1 MSNALQRRWAIGGM
15 AVGYKRTRLGD
26 TCLHG
31 LRHDGLPSQC
41 SGTASPAC
49 ALIHIAP
56 TRRPNSHRPRPLV
69 PGSPAFTSASAL
81 GLGSGPAVAVARAL
95 SSMHVIVMK
104 HSSFARTSGASTG
117 DDNASVPPFPRRQLL
132 VLAICRICEPI
143 AFMGIFP
150 YVYFMIEDFHV
161 TKDTSRISFYAG
173 MVTSAFTFAEFS
185 TGLLWGRLSDKIGRK
200 PVLLT
205 GLAGT
210 ALSVLV
216 FGFAPNLTVA
226 LIARAIGGLLN
237 GNMGVLQSTIAELV
251 TVKEHRPRAYT
262 IMPVVW
268 CLGSIVGPMIGGA
281 LARPCINY
289 PGLFSPGTIWDR
301 YPYLLPN
308 LFSAFI
314 VLVGV
319 INGFLFLEETHA
331 QKKMERDRGRELGD
345 WILSKFT
352 GFRKCTEPRD
362 EKLKLPER
370 EDEMQPLIDHDEQ
383 LPTYR
388 TNENTPAN
396 SPRLRSASLSTIGRD
411 SLELGQPSKQMG
423 VGFSTTFTRP
433 VVLNIISFGILA
445 FHTMTFDQLLPVFL
459 ATAPPKHKMETSLPL
474 KFVDGFNLDS
484 KTVGIIL
491 SIQGGYQLLINTF
504 VVPYVLSRFGAWRSF
519 RFIVVAYFLLYLATP
534 YLVLLPPAYRM
545 VGLAAVL
552 AWKCAF
558 VAIVYP
564 SNAILTADSAPSHL
578 ALGTINGVAASS
590 ASLCRAFGPTI
601 SGILYA
607 VGLESGYSGLAWW
620 FTALVAIGGA
630 VVGLRIPDSSS
641 GPPAQ
646 DNDIDAQD
654 RDAEIADQNGA
665 SSNRGES
672 AAADSRS

>member
-1 MSNALQRRWAIGGM
+1 M
-15 AVGYKRTRLGD
+15 
-26 TCLHG
+26 
-31 LRHDGLPSQC
+31 
-41 SGTASPAC
+41 
-49 ALIHIAP
+49 
-56 TRRPNSHRPRPLV
+56 
-69 PGSPAFTSASAL
+69 
-81 GLGSGPAVAVARAL
+81 
-95 SSMHVIVMK
+95 
-104 HSSFARTSGASTG
+104 
-117 DDNASVPPFPRRQLL
+117 L

-161 TKDTSRISFYAG
+161 TEDASKISFYAG

-226 LIARAIGGLLN
+226 LLARAIGGLLN
-237 GNMGVLQSTIAELV
+237 GNLGVLQSTVAELV
-251 TVKEHRPRAYT
+251 TAKEHQPRAYT

-281 LARPCINY
+281 LARPCISY
-289 PGLFSPGTIWDR
+289 PSLFPPGTIWDK

-308 LFSAFI
+308 LFSALV

-331 QKKMERDRGRELGD
+331 QKKMQRDRGLELGN
-345 WILSKFT
+345 WILSKFM

-362 EKLKLPER
+362 EKTKFS
-370 EDEMQPLIDHDEQ
+370 DEIQPLIDHDEQ

-388 TNENTPAN
+388 TNDNTPVN
-396 SPRLRSASLSTIGRD
+396 SPRLRSASVSTIPQD
-411 SLELGQPSKQMG
+411 SLDLTQSKDLMG
-423 VGFSTTFTRP
+423 VGISQTFTRP

-459 ATAPPKHKMETSLPL
+459 ATAPPKDKVEMSLPL

-491 SIQGGYQLLINTF
+491 SIQGAYQLLINMF
-504 VVPYVLSRFGAWRSF
+504 LVPKIIGRFGALRSF
-519 RFIVVAYFLLYLATP
+519 RFIAVAYFLLYLVTP
-534 YLVLLPPAYRM
+534 YLVLLPPGYRM
-545 VGLAAVL
+545 IGLAVVL
-552 AWKCAF
+552 AWKCTF
-558 VAIVYP
+558 QTIVYP
-564 SNAILTADSAPSHL
+564 SNAILTADSAPSRL
-578 ALGTINGVAASS
+578 ALGTINGVAAST

-607 VGLESGYSGLAWW
+607 VGLKSGYSGLAWW
-620 FTALVAIGGA
+620 STALVAISGA
-630 VVGLRIPDSSS
+630 VVGLMLPD
-641 GPPAQ
+641 PASRSPSHD
-646 DNDIDAQD
+646 DNTNAHD
-654 RDAEIADQNGA
+654 RDVEVAE
-665 SSNRGES
+665 
-672 AAADSRS
+672 

>member
-1 MSNALQRRWAIGGM
+1 MVM
-15 AVGYKRTRLGD
+15 
-26 TCLHG
+26 
-31 LRHDGLPSQC
+31 RH
-41 SGTASPAC
+41 
-49 ALIHIAP
+49 
-56 TRRPNSHRPRPLV
+56 N
-69 PGSPAFTSASAL
+69 
-81 GLGSGPAVAVARAL
+81 
-95 SSMHVIVMK
+95 
-104 HSSFARTSGASTG
+104 SFARTSGPSMS
-117 DDNASVPPFPRRQLL
+117 DHRPSLPPFPSRQLL

-161 TKDTSRISFYAG
+161 TDDASKISFYAG

-226 LIARAIGGLLN
+226 LLARAIGGLLN
-237 GNMGVLQSTIAELV
+237 GNMGVLQSTVAELV
-251 TVKEHRPRAYT
+251 TAKEHQPRAYT

-268 CLGSIVGPMIGGA
+268 CLGSIIGPMIGGA
-281 LARPCINY
+281 LARPCISY

-308 LFSAFI
+308 LFSAFV
-314 VLVGV
+314 VLIGV

-331 QKKMERDRGRELGD
+331 QKKMQRDRGLELGD

-362 EKLKLPER
+362 EKVKFSDR
-370 EDEMQPLIDHDEQ
+370 DEIRPLLDHDEQ

-388 TNENTPAN
+388 TNENTPVN
-396 SPRLRSASLSTIGRD
+396 SPRLRSASVATIPQD
-411 SLELGQPSKQMG
+411 SLDLTKAKDYVG
-423 VGFSTTFTRP
+423 VGISQTFTRP

-459 ATAPPKHKMETSLPL
+459 ATAPPKDKVEISLPFR
-474 KFVDGFNLDS
+474 FVDGFNLDS

-491 SIQGGYQLLINTF
+491 SIQGAYQLLVNMF
-504 VVPYVLSRFGAWRSF
+504 LVPKVLRRFGALRSF
-519 RFIVVAYFLLYLATP
+519 RFIVVAYFLLYLVTP

-545 VGLAAVL
+545 VGLAVVL
-552 AWKCAF
+552 AWKCTF
-558 VAIVYP
+558 STIVYP
-564 SNAILTADSAPSHL
+564 SNAILTADSAPSRL
-578 ALGTINGVAASS
+578 ALGTINGVAAST

-601 SGILYA
+601 SGILYSI
-607 VGLESGYSGLAWW
+607 GLKTGYSGLAWW
-620 FTALVAIGGA
+620 STALVAIGGA
-630 VVGLRIPDSSS
+630 VAGLLIPD
-641 GPPAQ
+641 PASHAACQ
-646 DNDIDAQD
+646 DNTNAHDCDVEVAQQD
-654 RDAEIADQNGA
+654 RG
-665 SSNRGES
+665 
-672 AAADSRS
+672 

>member
-1 MSNALQRRWAIGGM
+1 M
-15 AVGYKRTRLGD
+15 
-26 TCLHG
+26 
-31 LRHDGLPSQC
+31 RH
-41 SGTASPAC
+41 
-49 ALIHIAP
+49 
-56 TRRPNSHRPRPLV
+56 NS
-69 PGSPAFTSASAL
+69 FT
-81 GLGSGPAVAVARAL
+81 
-95 SSMHVIVMK
+95 
-104 HSSFARTSGASTG
+104 RTSSPSISDGHASL
-117 DDNASVPPFPRRQLL
+117 PPFPSRQLL

-161 TKDTSRISFYAG
+161 TDDASRISFYAG

-185 TGLLWGRLSDKIGRK
+185 TGILWGRLSDKIGRK

-226 LIARAIGGLLN
+226 LLARAIGGLLN
-237 GNMGVLQSTIAELV
+237 GNMGVLQSTVAELV
-251 TVKEHRPRAYT
+251 TAKEHQPRAYT

-268 CLGSIVGPMIGGA
+268 CLGSIIGPMIGGA
-281 LARPCINY
+281 LARPCISY

-308 LFSAFI
+308 LFSAFV
-314 VLVGV
+314 VLIGV

-331 QKKMERDRGRELGD
+331 QKKMQRDRGLELGD

-362 EKLKLPER
+362 EKAKLSDR
-370 EDEMQPLIDHDEQ
+370 DEMRPLLDHDEQ

-388 TNENTPAN
+388 TNENTPVN
-396 SPRLRSASLSTIGRD
+396 SPRLRSSSVATITPD
-411 SLELGQPSKQMG
+411 SLDLNQAKDYVG
-423 VGFSTTFTRP
+423 VGISQTFTRP

-459 ATAPPKHKMETSLPL
+459 ATAPPKDKMETSLPF

-491 SIQGGYQLLINTF
+491 SIQGAYQLLINMF
-504 VVPYVLSRFGAWRSF
+504 LVPRVLRRFGALRSF
-519 RFIVVAYFLLYLATP
+519 RFIVVAYFLLYLVTP

-545 VGLAAVL
+545 VGLAVVL
-552 AWKCAF
+552 AWKCTF
-558 VAIVYP
+558 STIVYP
-564 SNAILTADSAPSHL
+564 SNAILTADSAPSRL
-578 ALGTINGVAASS
+578 ALGTINGVAAST

-601 SGILYA
+601 SGILYSI
-607 VGLESGYSGLAWW
+607 GLKSGYSGLAWW
-620 FTALVAIGGA
+620 STALVAIGGA
-630 VVGLRIPDSSS
+630 VAGLLIPD
-641 GPPAQ
+641 PASHPVCH
-646 DNDIDAQD
+646 DNINAHGCDVEVAEQG
-654 RDAEIADQNGA
+654 RD
-665 SSNRGES
+665 
-672 AAADSRS
+672 

>member
-1 MSNALQRRWAIGGM
+1 MVM
-15 AVGYKRTRLGD
+15 
-26 TCLHG
+26 
-31 LRHDGLPSQC
+31 RH
-41 SGTASPAC
+41 
-49 ALIHIAP
+49 
-56 TRRPNSHRPRPLV
+56 N
-69 PGSPAFTSASAL
+69 
-81 GLGSGPAVAVARAL
+81 
-95 SSMHVIVMK
+95 
-104 HSSFARTSGASTG
+104 SFARTSGPSMSDHHASL
-117 DDNASVPPFPRRQLL
+117 PPFPSRQLL

-161 TKDTSRISFYAG
+161 TDDASRISFYAG

-226 LIARAIGGLLN
+226 LLARAIGGLLN
-237 GNMGVLQSTIAELV
+237 GNMGVLQSTVAELV
-251 TVKEHRPRAYT
+251 TAKEHQPRAYT

-268 CLGSIVGPMIGGA
+268 CLGSIIGPMIGGA
-281 LARPCINY
+281 LARPCISY

-308 LFSAFI
+308 LFSAFV
-314 VLVGV
+314 VLIGV

-331 QKKMERDRGRELGD
+331 QKRMQRDRGLELGD

-362 EKLKLPER
+362 EKAKFSDR
-370 EDEMQPLIDHDEQ
+370 DEIRPLLDHDEQ

-388 TNENTPAN
+388 TNENTPVN
-396 SPRLRSASLSTIGRD
+396 SPRLRSASVATISQD
-411 SLELGQPSKQMG
+411 PLDLTKAKDYVG
-423 VGFSTTFTRP
+423 VGISQTFTRP

-459 ATAPPKHKMETSLPL
+459 ATAPPKDKVEPSLPF

-484 KTVGIIL
+484 KTVGIVL
-491 SIQGGYQLLINTF
+491 SIQGAYQLLINMF
-504 VVPYVLSRFGAWRSF
+504 LVPRVLRRFGALRSF

-545 VGLAAVL
+545 VGLAVVL
-552 AWKCAF
+552 AWKCTF
-558 VAIVYP
+558 STIVYP
-564 SNAILTADSAPSHL
+564 SNAILTADSAPSRL
-578 ALGTINGVAASS
+578 ALGTINGVAAST

-601 SGILYA
+601 SGILYSI
-607 VGLESGYSGLAWW
+607 GLKTGYSGLAWW
-620 FTALVAIGGA
+620 STALVAIGGA
-630 VVGLRIPDSSS
+630 VAGLMIPD
-641 GPPAQ
+641 PANHATSH
-646 DNDIDAQD
+646 DNINVHDCDVEVAQQD
-654 RDAEIADQNGA
+654 RD
-665 SSNRGES
+665 
-672 AAADSRS
+672 